1 LKELSKKEMIPQT
14 SVNYIKLIN
23 KIDRQNMTNI
33 LILFFN
39 YMIDIKKFD
48 INGKIDENLK

>member
-39 YMIDIKKFD
+39 YMIDFKKFD